1 MSNDNGKIS
10 VKQAMIFIIIIFCA
24 PAIRYIPLFTAQ
36 QAKQAAWI
44 SPLIAIIFEIIYMLI
59 WNKFIKRYASKS
71 YIDIV
76 KDIVGKLIGNII
88 CIMYFLWITFLL
100 SYNVRMYCER
110 IVATAMPGVSIF
122 IVLGTMLLIVGY
134 IVKNGIVTLAK
145 MAELFFIALSIIFI
159 VYNVLILPKIELQN
173 IFPITYKDAFPI
185 FKANF
190 GIIAIFAYNILIF
203 IFNDKI
209 DHKGDFKKLSMKT
222 TIILSVIS
230 LLVIIIPL
238 SVFGW
243 SILVK
248 MPIPYINTM
257 TEISLF
263 DVIER
268 IESGMIMFWIIS
280 DFILIST
287 FIYTAIHII
296 RLSFKMP
303 NIRSTSIIYI
313 IGIFFLS
320 LILARSTIELS
331 VLSLKILTPL
341 NIIMGYLI
349 PILIFIIAK
358 IRKKV

>member
-10 VKQAMIFIIIIFCA
+10 VKQSMIFIIIIFCA

-44 SPLIAIIFEIIYMLI
+44 SPLIAIVFEIIYMLV
-59 WNKFIKRYASKS
+59 WTGFIKRYASKS
-71 YIDIV
+71 YIDII
-76 KDIVGKLIGNII
+76 KDTVGKLLGNII

-100 SYNVRMYCER
+100 SYNVRMYSER
-110 IVATAMPGVSIF
+110 IVTTAMPGVSIF
-122 IVLGTMLLIVGY
+122 IVLGAMLLIVGY
-134 IVKNGIVTLAK
+134 IVKNGIITLAK
-145 MAELFFIALSIIFI
+145 MAELFFIALSLIFI
-159 VYNVLILPKIELQN
+159 VYNVLILPKVELQN

-209 DHKGDFKKLSMKT
+209 EHNGDFKKLSMKT
-222 TIILSVIS
+222 IIILSIIS
-230 LLVIIIPL
+230 FLVIIIPL

-268 IESGMIMFWIIS
+268 IESGIIMFWIIS
-280 DFILIST
+280 DFVLIAT
-287 FIYTAIHII
+287 FIYTAMHII
-296 RLSFKMP
+296 RLSFKLS
-303 NIRSTSIIYI
+303 NVRAISIIYI

-320 LILARSTIELS
+320 IILARSTIELS
-331 VLSLKILTPL
+331 VLSLNILTPM
-341 NIIMGYLI
+341 NIIMGYFI
-349 PILIFIIAK
+349 PIFIYIIAK